1 MTLTDVSTT
10 PDAAAT
16 ADAALAGIFLWQG
29 WCSWCTQHGE
39 PIIPG
44 TGWPVHDPDA
54 ITHRVGGQIEQAT
67 VAARW
72 GQQIAAW
79 TDQYEAQRGSR
90 DHPGVLAYDVWEPLG
105 WWLAS
110 QVASDQLPA
119 DGLWLGSDMAAASMR
134 GRLHTL
140 LEEFHGHWASEDPV
154 QQNPGVI
161 R

>member
-1 MTLTDVSTT
+1 MTLTEVSAE
-10 PDAAAT
+10 PGAAAT
-16 ADAALAGIFLWQG
+16 AAAALAGIFLWQG

-44 TGWPVHDPDA
+44 TRWPVHDPDA

-67 VAARW
+67 MAARW
-72 GQQIAAW
+72 GKQIAAW
-79 TDQYEAQRGSR
+79 TDEYDAQRGSR

-105 WWLAS
+105 WWWAS
-110 QVASDQLPA
+110 QVASDQLPVN
-119 DGLWLGSDMAAASMR
+119 GLGSSDKPAAAMR

-140 LEEFHGHWASEDPV
+140 LEEFHSQWAAEDPGHD
-154 QQNPGVI
+154 PGVT